1 MDIRN
6 RHLDSRVHLA
16 KAMNI
21 STIRLILAAFGFSA
35 LSLAAQV
42 QAGAVFSG
50 DGLRSFYFAIGNYY
64 HVPDRE
70 VVVVRAR
77 AVPPDEVPVVFYIAQ
92 QARVE
97 PTVILDLRRRG
108 LSWADVAI
116 HFRLNPDIYNFRG
129 GPPYGKAYGY
139 WKKHPPRDAEV
150 IDAVNVHFLSDYHRV
165 SPDVVRA
172 ERSRGS
178 SYAVVARDF
187 EAKSSK
193 GEDHRTDDHEDDQ
206 GNGRP
211 HSHGKGHDH

>member
-1 MDIRN
+1 M
-6 RHLDSRVHLA
+6 
-16 KAMNI
+16 
-21 STIRLILAAFGFSA
+21 
-35 LSLAAQV
+35 
-42 QAGAVFSG
+42 
-50 DGLRSFYFAIGNYY
+50 
-64 HVPDRE
+64 
-70 VVVVRAR
+70 
-77 AVPPDEVPVVFYIAQ
+77 FYIAQ

-97 PTVILDLRRRG
+97 PTVILDLRKRG

-116 HFRLNPDIYNFRG
+116 HFRLNSDIYYFRG

-178 SYAVVARDF
+178 SYAVVERGF

-193 GEDHRTDDHEDDQ
+193 GEDHRKDDHDDDQ

-211 HSHGKGHDH
+211 HGHGNGHDH